1 MIFKEYN
8 TKERCSSYGT
18 GRNILWNNSQSLV
31 TRSTDTVCTA
41 WGAIR
46 QSSQVFYHLSPYAYC
61 AGDPVNLVDPDGRK
75 IYFADGV
82 PEWFKER
89 FAATIQ
95 YMNEKG
101 TSWIFKKLQDSGNIY
116 KINYIDD
123 DNIMYDPEKK

>member
-8 TKERCSSYGT
+8 TKERGSSYGT

-46 QSSQVFYHLSPYAYC
+46 QGCQVFYHLSPYAYC

-75 IYFADGV
+75 LRITGEQQVFMGV
-82 PEWFKER
+82 
-89 FAATIQ
+89 ALSHI
-95 YMNEKG
+95 
-101 TSWIFKKLQDSGNIY
+101 L
-116 KINYIDD
+116 
-123 DNIMYDPEKK
+123 

>member
-1 MIFKEYN
+1 MDPQAVNY
-8 TKERCSSYGT
+8 
-18 GRNILWNNSQSLV
+18 
-31 TRSTDTVCTA
+31 
-41 WGAIR
+41 
-46 QSSQVFYHLSPYAYC
+46 YHLSPYAYC

-82 PEWFKER
+82 PEWFQER

-116 KINYIDD
+116 KINYIDNY
-123 DNIMYDPEKK
+123 NIMYDPEKK

>member
-1 MIFKEYN
+1 MQTAYN
-8 TKERCSSYGT
+8 LINLPRQTRQALSLEEGAGEAHGT
-18 GRNILWNNSQSLV
+18 
-31 TRSTDTVCTA
+31 
-41 WGAIR
+41 
-46 QSSQVFYHLSPYAYC
+46 
-61 AGDPVNLVDPDGRK
+61 PVNLVDPDGRK

-101 TSWIFKKLQDSGNIY
+101 TSWIFKKLQDSDNTY

-123 DNIMYDPEKK
+123 DNIMYDPEKNNILES